1 MSNEHRLIIRSPP
14 FDLSSDQWEPVAPSS
29 LSTGSNP
36 TLNPLSLSPPIT
48 VCLKSG
54 PRVLQSLFLNH
65 GEERRNMRVMGSAW
79 IAVRGES
86 VFSIK

>member
-14 FDLSSDQWEPVAPSS
+14 FDLSSAQWEPVAPSS
-29 LSTGSNP
+29 LYVGSNP
-36 TLNPLSLSPPIT
+36 TLNPPSSSPLIS
-48 VCLKSG
+48 VCLKSS
-54 PRVLQSLFLNH
+54 PRVLRSLFLNR

-79 IAVRGES
+79 IAVKGES